1 MKKKEPGNATKASLR
16 ELLAFARPQ
25 RMVLAVAFAL
35 SIGATATA
43 LAQPLVTG
51 SVINAVTDGRPFW
64 NLVVLL
70 VLLFFADALLSGLQG
85 YLLGRS
91 GEGIVFGLRRSLV
104 GHLLRLPVGEH
115 DRHRTGDLLSRV
127 GTDTTLLRTALTD
140 SITNLLGGVLMFVG
154 TVALMMFISPLLFL
168 VALSCVLV
176 ATVSVLAISSKVQA
190 ASKEAQQSVGKLGA
204 ALERALGAIRTV
216 KISGAEEREEK
227 HISTE
232 ARSAYEAGVRVA
244 KLEAIVQPVS
254 MISLQAS
261 FVLILGIGTARLAS
275 GAISLG
281 DLVTFLLLLFYLVG
295 PLLMVF
301 MSVTDLQK
309 GLAAVARVKEILDS
323 PPEPSRH
330 TARRELQPRTSPREE
345 APVVRF
351 RDVTFGYD
359 PEHPVLKSAS
369 FEVSENTRTALVGPS
384 GAGKSTIF
392 SLLERFYEVDS
403 GAIYLDGTDICQLPL
418 DELRGS
424 IGYVEQDAPVMAGSI
439 RSNLLYAEPD
449 ATVWELE
456 EVLDLANLRFFV
468 ERLSQGL
475 DTEVGDSGVMLSG
488 GERQRIA
495 IARTLLTRPR
505 LLLLDEVTSQLDT
518 KNELALREAVAQIST
533 RYSVMV
539 IAHRLST
546 VVDADQIIVLNDGKV
561 SNVGTHEKLVDSDP
575 LYRELATSQLIETR
589 TS

>member
-1 MKKKEPGNATKASLR
+1 MKEDPGNATKASLQ

-25 RMVLAVAFAL
+25 RMVLAVALAL
-35 SIGATATA
+35 SIGATVTA

-140 SITNLLGGVLMFVG
+140 SITNLLGGILMFVG

-176 ATVSVLAISSKVQA
+176 ATASVLAISSRVRA

-216 KISGAEEREEK
+216 KISGAEEREEE

-244 KLEAIVQPVS
+244 KLEAIVQPAS

-275 GAISLG
+275 GALSLG

-330 TARRELQPRTSPREE
+330 TKPRSFLTETRQERI
-345 APVVRF
+345 PVAHF

-359 PEHPVLKSAS
+359 PEYPVLKSVS
-369 FEVSENTRTALVGPS
+369 FEVRENTRTALVGPS
-384 GAGKSTIF
+384 GAGKSTVF

-403 GAIYLDGTDICQLPL
+403 GVIYFDGTDVRQLPL
-418 DELRGS
+418 YELRGS
-424 IGYVEQDAPVMAGSI
+424 IGYVEQEAPVMAGSI

-449 ATVWELE
+449 ATEEELE
-456 EVLDLANLRFFV
+456 EVVDLANLRSFV
-468 ERLSQGL
+468 ERLPQGL
-475 DTEVGDSGVMLSG
+475 DTEVGDSGVLLSG

-495 IARTLLTRPR
+495 IARTLLTRPQ

-518 KNELALREAVAQIST
+518 KNELALREAVAEIST
-533 RYSVMV
+533 RCTVMV

-546 VVDADQIIVLNDGKV
+546 VVDAEQIIILNDGKV
-561 SNVGTHEKLVDSDP
+561 SNVGTHENLVDSDP
-575 LYRELATSQLIETR
+575 LYRELATNQLIGPSTG
-589 TS
+589 